1 MSNSNSSAVIKAQ
14 QTSVTDFSH
23 LRDKVQQ
30 LIEAST
36 ASETRRIY
44 SCQLNKFFTWCNSTG
59 IQYSLPVKSENL
71 RLHRANGRK

>member
-1 MSNSNSSAVIKAQ
+1 MSNSDSLDVIKAQ

-36 ASETRRIY
+36 AFETRRVY

-59 IQYSLPVKSENL
+59 LQSSLPVKSEIL
-71 RLHRANGRK
+71 AA

>member
-1 MSNSNSSAVIKAQ
+1 MSNSNSSAVIKTQ

-36 ASETRRIY
+36 AS
-44 SCQLNKFFTWCNSTG
+44 
-59 IQYSLPVKSENL
+59 
-71 RLHRANGRK
+71 